1 MSRMKDLLIV
11 SKFTIKDMVK
21 RKSFIVSN
29 IIFLLIILIGTNI
42 PRIMESFNSDD
53 ELSRL
58 LLVDEDGLLGD
69 SLLYLED
76 TKDLGYEIKI
86 IDGKYDK
93 DDAQKAIDNDEYDE
107 VISFYLKDN
116 TIMFDDYQADMS
128 LVSSNA
134 EVIVNQVTSAYYN
147 AKLMSLGLSQDE
159 LNALN
164 VNFELNTNY
173 LSNSDSG
180 NSTFAMMM
188 FSIVLFYAVF
198 FCASQVSSSVT
209 TEKTSKIIESLTTST
224 SPRNIVLGKTLGVG
238 VTGLCQLAVLLI
250 FGVICAKSFLPSDI
264 LKGVINL
271 DSITVGVWVII
282 LLYFILGY
290 ALYALIF
297 ALTGSLVQKPEDIQS
312 ANGPVSMIS
321 VFAFYLAYFSMMN
334 SKSSVSVFASLFPF
348 SSPFSMPSRYMLG
361 LASVSDVIISLV
373 ILILSAIVIGYISVK
388 VYSNAILNYGNKFSL
403 KDALKYLKQK

>member
-1 MSRMKDLLIV
+1 MKDLSIV

-29 IIFLLIILIGTNI
+29 IIFLLVILIGTNI

-69 SLLYLED
+69 NLLYLED
-76 TKDLGYEIKI
+76 NKDLGYKIKVMS
-86 IDGKYDK
+86 GRYDRS
-93 DDAQKAIDNDEYDE
+93 DAQKAIDNDEYDE
-107 VISFYLKDN
+107 IISFYLDKN

-128 LVSSNA
+128 LVGSNA
-134 EVIVNQVTSAYYN
+134 EVIVNQVTSAYYKV
-147 AKLMSLGLSQDE
+147 KLMSLGLSQDE

-198 FCASQVSSSVT
+198 FCASQVSASVT

-224 SPRNIVLGKTLGVG
+224 SPKNIVLGKTLGVG

-250 FGVICAKSFLPSDI
+250 FGVICAKSFLPSDV

-271 DSITVGVWVII
+271 DSITFGVWAII
-282 LLYFILGY
+282 LLYFVLGY

-312 ANGPVSMIS
+312 ANSPVSMLS

-334 SKSSVSVFASLFPF
+334 SKSNVSVFASLFPF

-373 ILILSAIVIGYISVK
+373 ILVLTAALIGYISVK

-403 KDALKYLKQK
+403 KDIGKYLKQR

>member
-1 MSRMKDLLIV
+1 MKDLLIV

-29 IIFLLIILIGTNI
+29 IIFLLVILIGTNI

-69 SLLYLED
+69 NLLYLED
-76 TKDLGYEIKI
+76 NKDLGYEIKI

-93 DDAQKAIDNDEYDE
+93 GDAQKAIDNDEYDE
-107 VISFYLKDN
+107 IISFYLDKN

-128 LVSSNA
+128 LVGSNA

-147 AKLMSLGLSQDE
+147 AKLMSLVLSQDE

-224 SPRNIVLGKTLGVG
+224 SPKNIVLGKTLGVG
-238 VTGLCQLAVLLI
+238 FTGLCQLAVLLI
-250 FGVICAKSFLPSDI
+250 FGVICAKSFLPSDV

-271 DSITVGVWVII
+271 DSITFGVWVII
-282 LLYFILGY
+282 LLYFVLGY

-312 ANGPVSMIS
+312 ANSPVSMLS

-361 LASVSDVIISLV
+361 LASVSDVIVSLV
-373 ILILSAIVIGYISVK
+373 ILVLTAALIGYISVK

-403 KDALKYLKQK
+403 KDIGKYLKQR

>member
-1 MSRMKDLLIV
+1 MKDLLTV
-11 SKFTIKDMVK
+11 AKFTIKDMVK
-21 RKSFIVSN
+21 RKSFIVTN
-29 IIFLLIILIGTNI
+29 IIFLAVILVGTNI
-42 PRIMESFNSDD
+42 PRIMESFSKDD

-58 LLVDEDGLLGD
+58 LLVDEGNILGD
-69 SLLYLED
+69 YLSGLED
-76 TKDLGYEIKI
+76 NKDFGYDIKVMS
-86 IDGKYDK
+86 GKYNK
-93 DDAQKAIDNDEYDE
+93 SDAEYDE
-107 VISFYLKDN
+107 VLSFHLDN
-116 TIMFDDYQADMS
+116 NTVLFEDYRADMS
-128 LVSSNA
+128 LVGSNA

-147 AKLMSLGLSQDE
+147 MKLMSLGLSQDE

-164 VNFELNTNY
+164 VSFKLNTNY

-224 SPRNIVLGKTLGVG
+224 SPKNIVLGKTLGVG
-238 VTGLCQLAVLLI
+238 FTGLCQLAVLLV
-250 FGVICAKSFLPSDI
+250 FGVICAKSFLPSDV

-271 DSITVGVWVII
+271 DSITIGVWVII
-282 LLYFILGY
+282 LLYFVLGY

-312 ANGPVSMIS
+312 ANSPVSMLS

-361 LASVSDVIISLV
+361 LVSVSDVIVSLV
-373 ILILSAIVIGYISVK
+373 ILVLTAALIGYISVK

-403 KDALKYLKQK
+403 KDIGKYLKQR

>member
-1 MSRMKDLLIV
+1 MKDLLTV
-11 SKFTIKDMVK
+11 AKFTIKDMVK
-21 RKSFIVSN
+21 RKSFIVTN
-29 IIFLLIILIGTNI
+29 IIFLAVILVGTNI
-42 PRIMESFNSDD
+42 PRIMESFSKDD

-58 LLVDEDGLLGD
+58 LLVDEGNILGD
-69 SLLYLED
+69 YLSGLED
-76 TKDLGYEIKI
+76 SKDFGYDIKVMS
-86 IDGKYDK
+86 GEYNKS
-93 DDAQKAIDNDEYDE
+93 DAQKALDNDEYDE
-107 VISFYLKDN
+107 VLSFRLDNN
-116 TIMFDDYQADMS
+116 TIMFEDYRADMS
-128 LVSSNA
+128 LVGSNA
-134 EVIVNQVTSAYYN
+134 EVIANQVTSAYYN
-147 AKLMSLGLSQDE
+147 MKLMSLGLSQDE

-164 VNFELNTNY
+164 VSFKLNTNY

-224 SPRNIVLGKTLGVG
+224 SPKNIVLGKTLGVG
-238 VTGLCQLAVLLI
+238 FTGLCQLAVLLI

-271 DSITVGVWVII
+271 DSITIGVWVII
-282 LLYFILGY
+282 LLYFVLGY

-312 ANGPVSMIS
+312 ANSPVSMLS

-361 LASVSDVIISLV
+361 LVSVSDVIVSLV
-373 ILILSAIVIGYISVK
+373 ILVLTAALIGYISVK
-388 VYSNAILNYGNKFSL
+388 VSL
-403 KDALKYLKQK
+403 PLLDLLL